1 MKKGSQ
7 TSKKGWEIKKMS
19 GEKEK
24 GGRNW
29 KEREKTGGET
39 WKKRWWNIKKLRKR
53 EHGNERKNFWL
64 KLDFFFQ
71 R

>member
-1 MKKGSQ
+1 
-7 TSKKGWEIKKMS
+7 MS

-39 WKKRWWNIKKLRKR
+39 WKKGG
-53 EHGNERKNFWL
+53 ET
-64 KLDFFFQ
+64 
-71 R
+71 

>member
-39 WKKRWWNIKKLRKR
+39 WKKGG
-53 EHGNERKNFWL
+53 ET
-64 KLDFFFQ
+64 
-71 R
+71 